1 MSPLQIADGT
11 YLVSVGL
18 LANHPDSVEFYEFR
32 YLFYRISIL
41 RDGHS
46 LAGLSFYPL
55 VQWRHRTSD
64 VEARAEGVS
73 PQ

>member
-18 LANHPDSVEFYEFR
+18 LANHPNSVEFYEFR
-32 YLFYRISIL
+32 YLFYRISVL

-46 LAGLSFYPL
+46 LSGLAFYPL
-55 VQWRHRTSD
+55 IQWQHQPGDHD
-64 VEARAEGVS
+64 VHSVGAAAK
-73 PQ
+73 